1 MNMKSSSPAKKNY
14 WFYII
19 IAFVTGVFATLLI
32 VFAVNSSSDNT
43 ENLNLVS
50 SYEQFGFQE
59 FNAEELESQP
69 GYLAMLSM
77 NAERKCLVVMLDN
90 DILYEKAIIDY
101 FEDILRQIPK
111 GQYKSDV
118 SQIESMIEHH
128 RAMLEQTLQEQEVT
142 RSAIDQMD
150 DLIEKYLK

>member
-59 FNAEELESQP
+59 FNAEDMMVQS
-69 GYLAMLSM
+69 SM
-77 NAERKCLVVMLDN
+77 PPLIPERKCLVVMLDN

-118 SQIESMIEHH
+118 SQIESMLEHH

>member
-1 MNMKSSSPAKKNY
+1 MNMKSSSPAKKN
-14 WFYII
+14 WFHII

-32 VFAVNSSSDNT
+32 VFAVNSSSVSN

-59 FNAEELESQP
+59 FNSEELESQP

-77 NAERKCLVVMLDN
+77 NAERKCLLVMLDN

-101 FEDILRQIPK
+101 FEDILRQIPR
-111 GQYKSDV
+111 GQYESDV
-118 SQIESMIEHH
+118 LQIESMLGHH
-128 RAMLEQTLQEQEVT
+128 KAMLEQTLKEQEAT

>member
-1 MNMKSSSPAKKNY
+1 
-14 WFYII
+14 
-19 IAFVTGVFATLLI
+19 
-32 VFAVNSSSDNT
+32 
-43 ENLNLVS
+43 
-50 SYEQFGFQE
+50 
-59 FNAEELESQP
+59 
-69 GYLAMLSM
+69 
-77 NAERKCLVVMLDN
+77 MLDN

-118 SQIESMIEHH
+118 SQIESMLEHH